1 MKDINKVSLP
11 LRHQIQLPKK
21 QKLKSP
27 AVFFL
32 HGFGSNMHDLFSL
45 SNYFPSD
52 WTCISLEATV
62 PAGFGGWAW
71 AELDYNNI
79 LELPKPEQ
87 IYKHRTKI
95 IQSIKISVQKLKLD
109 SSQIYLV
116 GFSQGASMSLFCGLT
131 RPEMFHGIASLCG
144 YIEMNHFSKEIN
156 KDKVRELNLFIG
168 NGTEDNIVP
177 ITLGR
182 ATKTNLERIGVQP
195 IYQEYPAGHT
205 ISDDC
210 LQDILKW
217 FKGLSSL

>member
-1 MKDINKVSLP
+1 MKDINSVSLP
-11 LRHQIQLPKK
+11 LRNQIQLPRI

-45 SNYFPSD
+45 RNYFPSD

-62 PAGFGGWAW
+62 PTGFDGWAW
-71 AELDYNNI
+71 AELDYNNM

-95 IQSIKISVQKLKLD
+95 IQSIKLSVKKLKLD
-109 SSQIYLV
+109 SSQIYLI

-131 RPEMFHGIASLCG
+131 RPEMFHGIVSLCG
-144 YIEMNHFSKEIN
+144 YIEMNHFSEEIN
-156 KDKVRELNLFIG
+156 KDKVSKLNLFIG

-177 ITLGR
+177 ISLGR
-182 ATKTNLERIGVQP
+182 ATKTNLESIGVQP
-195 IYQEYPAGHT
+195 IYQEYTAGHT
-205 ISDDC
+205 ISNNC

-217 FKGLSSL
+217 FKGLSSF

>member
-1 MKDINKVSLP
+1 MKDIINISLP
-11 LRHQIQLPKK
+11 LRHQIRLPRI

-32 HGFGSNMHDLFSL
+32 HGFGSNMHDLFAL
-45 SNYFPSD
+45 GTYFPGE

-62 PAGFGGWAW
+62 SIGFGGWAW
-71 AELDYNNI
+71 AELDYNNM

-95 IQSIKISVQKLKLD
+95 IQSIKISIQKLKLD

-144 YIEMNHFSKEIN
+144 YIELNDFSKEIN
-156 KDKVRELNLFIG
+156 KDKVSELNLFIG
-168 NGTEDNIVP
+168 NGTEDNVVP
-177 ITLGR
+177 ISLGR
-182 ATKTNLERIGVQP
+182 ITKTNLERVGIQP
-195 IYQEYPAGHT
+195 IYQEYPAGHS
-205 ISDDC
+205 ISNDC
-210 LQDILKW
+210 LQDMLKW

>member
-1 MKDINKVSLP
+1 MKDINSVSLP
-11 LRHQIQLPKK
+11 LRNQIQLPRI

-45 SNYFPSD
+45 RNYFSSD
-52 WTCISLEATV
+52 WTYISLEATV
-62 PAGFGGWAW
+62 PTGFDGWAW
-71 AELDYNNI
+71 AELDYNNM

-95 IQSIKISVQKLKLD
+95 IQSIKISVKKLKLD

-131 RPEMFHGIASLCG
+131 RPEMFHGIVSLCG
-144 YIEMNHFSKEIN
+144 YIEMNHFSEEIN
-156 KDKVRELNLFIG
+156 KDKVSKLNLFIG

-177 ITLGR
+177 ISLGR
-182 ATKTNLERIGVQP
+182 ATKTNLESIGVQP
-195 IYQEYPAGHT
+195 IYQEYTAGHT
-205 ISDDC
+205 ISNNC

-217 FKGLSSL
+217 FKGLSSF

>member
-1 MKDINKVSLP
+1 MKDINSVSLP
-11 LRHQIQLPKK
+11 LRNQIQLPRI

-45 SNYFPSD
+45 RNYFPSD

-62 PAGFGGWAW
+62 PTGFDGWAW
-71 AELDYNNI
+71 AELDYNNM

-95 IQSIKISVQKLKLD
+95 IQSIKISVKKLKLD

-131 RPEMFHGIASLCG
+131 RPEMFHGIVSLCG
-144 YIEMNHFSKEIN
+144 YIEM
-156 KDKVRELNLFIG
+156 
-168 NGTEDNIVP
+168 
-177 ITLGR
+177 
-182 ATKTNLERIGVQP
+182 
-195 IYQEYPAGHT
+195 
-205 ISDDC
+205 
-210 LQDILKW
+210 
-217 FKGLSSL
+217 LSLIHI